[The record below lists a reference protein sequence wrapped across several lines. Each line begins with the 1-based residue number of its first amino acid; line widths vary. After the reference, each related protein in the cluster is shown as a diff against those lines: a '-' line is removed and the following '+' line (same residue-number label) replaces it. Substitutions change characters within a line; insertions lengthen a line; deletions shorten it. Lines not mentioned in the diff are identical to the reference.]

1 MQFDVRTLSA
11 DNVMSKQAI
20 DAQNESEARRQ
31 VESQGLFVASITPVA
46 SLLRGASNSRVGNG
60 GGRALP
66 LVLFNQELL
75 ALIKAG
81 LSITEALEA
90 LLEKE
95 ANSSTHSILARLL
108 TGLRE
113 GKRFSTVLAEQPEIF
128 PALYVG
134 MVKAAEGTSDLPRAL
149 TRFIE
154 YRQQIDVVRNKI
166 ISSSIYPLILMAV
179 GFIVSFF
186 LIVFVVPRFADVY
199 QGAGHSLPWMSQ
211 VLLKW
216 GLFFSSHTALLLA
229 FIVLFFAGSFIALR
243 RLFLGAGL
251 TSLIARL
258 PGIGEQAR
266 IYELS
271 RLYLTLGM
279 LNEGGIPIV
288 SAMRMVDGMVSES
301 VRVGLRLTIAL
312 VESGT
317 PLSTAF
323 EANHLT
329 TPISLRLLRVG
340 ERTGEMGAMLSQSAA
355 FYDGETNRWI
365 DRFTRTL
372 EPVLMATI
380 GGVVGVIVVLL
391 YMPIFDLAGSIS

>member
-11 DNVMSKQAI
+11 DNVMSRLSI
-20 DAQNESEARRQ
+20 DAQDENDARRQ
-31 VESQGLFVASITPVA
+31 IEARGLFAAAIRQVSPV
-46 SLLRGASNSRVGNG
+46 SLGAVRAGNA
-60 GGRALP
+60 GGRGLP

-75 ALIKAG
+75 ALLKAG
-81 LSITEALEA
+81 LSIAEALEA

-95 ANSSTHSILARLL
+95 ANEATRSILGRLL
-108 TGLRE
+108 NGLRE
-113 GKRFSTVLAEQPEIF
+113 GKRFSGVLAEQPELF
-128 PALYVG
+128 PALYIG

-149 TRFIE
+149 ARFID
-154 YRQQIDVVRNKI
+154 YRQQVDTVRNKI
-166 ISSSIYPLILMAV
+166 ISSAIYPMILMLV
-179 GFIVSFF
+179 GGGVSFF
-186 LIVFVVPRFADVY
+186 LIAYVVPRFADVY
-199 QGAGHSLPWMSQ
+199 QGSGRNLPWLTQ
-211 VLLKW
+211 VLLTW
-216 GLFFSSHTALLLA
+216 GKFSANHAPSLLA
-229 FIVLFFAGSFIALR
+229 AMVIALAVLFLTLRHLLRNGSMA
-243 RLFLGAGL
+243 RLA
-251 TSLIARL
+251 ARL
-258 PGIGEQAR
+258 PGVGERIR

-279 LNEGGIPIV
+279 LSEGGIPIV
-288 SAMRMVDGMVSES
+288 AAMQMVEGMVSDAIKA
-301 VRVGLRLTIAL
+301 GLQTTRGM

-340 ERTGEMGAMLSQSAA
+340 ERTGEMGTMLSQSSA

-372 EPVLMATI
+372 EPVLMAAI
-380 GGVVGVIVVLL
+380 GVVVGVIVVML

>member
-11 DNVMSKQAI
+11 DNVMSRLSI
-20 DAQNESEARRQ
+20 DALDENDARRQ
-31 VESQGLFVASITPVA
+31 IEARGLFAAAIRPVSQV
-46 SLLRGASNSRVGNG
+46 SLGAVRVGNS
-60 GGRALP
+60 GGRGLP

-75 ALIKAG
+75 ALLKAG
-81 LSITEALEA
+81 LSIAEALEA

-95 ANSSTHSILARLL
+95 TNEATRSILGRLL
-108 TGLRE
+108 AGLRE
-113 GKRFSTVLAEQPEIF
+113 GKRFSGVLAEQPDLF
-128 PALYVG
+128 PALYIG

-149 TRFIE
+149 ARFID
-154 YRQQIDVVRNKI
+154 YRQQVDTVRNKI
-166 ISSSIYPLILMAV
+166 ISSAIYPMILMLV
-179 GFIVSFF
+179 GGGVSFF
-186 LIVFVVPRFADVY
+186 LIAYVVPRFADVY
-199 QGAGHSLPWMSQ
+199 QGSGHNLPWLTQ
-211 VLLKW
+211 VLLGW
-216 GLFFSSHTALLLA
+216 GKFSANHAPSLLA
-229 FIVLFFAGSFIALR
+229 AMVVALVA
-243 RLFLGAGL
+243 LFLTLRHLLRSGSMARL
-251 TSLIARL
+251 VARL
-258 PGIGEQAR
+258 PGVGERIR

-279 LNEGGIPIV
+279 LSEGGIPIV
-288 SAMRMVDGMVSES
+288 AAMQMVEGMVSDAIK
-301 VRVGLRLTIAL
+301 RGLKTTISM
-312 VESGT
+312 VEAGT

-372 EPVLMATI
+372 EPVLMAAI
-380 GGVVGVIVVLL
+380 GVVVGVIVVML